1 MKWLFLSTQLYQKSF
16 KKDNEW
22 LTPSQFNLRDWLT
35 YLTSTQKVEEE
46 EHDDEEGL
54 YFDINDKR

>member
-1 MKWLFLSTQLYQKSF
+1 MN
-16 KKDNEW
+16 DNEW
-22 LTPSQFNLRDWLT
+22 LTPSQFNLRDWFP

-54 YFDINDKR
+54 YFDINDNR